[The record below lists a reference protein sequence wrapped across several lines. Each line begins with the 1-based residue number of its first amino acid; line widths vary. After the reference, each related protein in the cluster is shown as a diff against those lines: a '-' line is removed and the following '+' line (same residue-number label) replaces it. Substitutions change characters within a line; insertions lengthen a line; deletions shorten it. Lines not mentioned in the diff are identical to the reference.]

1 MKAFGRSGQV
11 IGKANIDYQL
21 WHLHYTTIM
30 PPWSKQMRIPYANA
44 QAMDHKTTIAGKKSN
59 TMQTRICKHECR
71 RSIPVRDYA
80 HRGDA
85 NQDIVCCALV
95 EE

>member
-30 PPWSKQMRIPYANA
+30 SLWSIQMKIPYANA
-44 QAMDHKTTIAGKKSN
+44 QVMYHTTTIAGKKSN
-59 TMQTRICKHECR
+59 TMQTSASTSAVAVFLYGTMRTVETHIK
-71 RSIPVRDYA
+71 IPFAV
-80 HRGDA
+80 
-85 NQDIVCCALV
+85 L
-95 EE
+95 E